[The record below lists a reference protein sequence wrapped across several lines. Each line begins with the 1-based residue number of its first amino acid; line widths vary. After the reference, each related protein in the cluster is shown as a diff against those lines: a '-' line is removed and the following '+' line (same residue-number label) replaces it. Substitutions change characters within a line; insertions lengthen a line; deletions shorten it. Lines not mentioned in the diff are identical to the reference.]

1 MSQAID
7 PKSSTSLEVNYN
19 PFYREAGI
27 KVGYERFL
35 SKSQKLLLSSEYTD
49 KSSVI
54 YLGFKN
60 VNFNIVFPVFVTESP
75 IPFLLGVIGFGLAYL
90 YRKKA
95 QKSKN
100 VIEIESD
107 FVEKKEEERQDE
119 LKLISEKASDNYEK

>member
-1 MSQAID
+1 M
-7 PKSSTSLEVNYN
+7 
-19 PFYREAGI
+19 
-27 KVGYERFL
+27 
-35 SKSQKLLLSSEYTD
+35 
-49 KSSVI
+49 
-54 YLGFKN
+54 
-60 VNFNIVFPVFVTESP
+60 TESP

-119 LKLISEKASDNYEK
+119 LKLISEKASDNYEKQKLNPKGLIIDEAYIGPES